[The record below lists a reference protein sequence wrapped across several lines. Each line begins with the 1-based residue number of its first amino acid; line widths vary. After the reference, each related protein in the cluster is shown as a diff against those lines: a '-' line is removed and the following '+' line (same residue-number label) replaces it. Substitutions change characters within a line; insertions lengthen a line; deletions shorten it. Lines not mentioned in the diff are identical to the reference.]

1 MAAITLEKSLLS
13 EMSHI
18 MGNEDLMEQT
28 IKFVRSIRRKA
39 KAEKAEWEYVPNAET
54 RAAIE
59 ECESGTDLETLNITN
74 FKDYVKSLWR
84 VWKRKLI
91 TNIHSNSPLSPAEIA
106 EMAEIF
112 LRYPRFL
119 RDERK

>member
-1 MAAITLEKSLLS
+1 MAAITLEKSLLN

-28 IKFVRSIRRKA
+28 IKFVRSIRRKV

-74 FKDYVKSLWR
+74 FKDYVKSL
-84 VWKRKLI
+84 
-91 TNIHSNSPLSPAEIA
+91 
-106 EMAEIF
+106 
-112 LRYPRFL
+112 
-119 RDERK
+119 

>member
-1 MAAITLEKSLLS
+1 MLERAYTEPKVTKNTEDGRVSCRYGIKSLFLQPIGKNRRKRVMATITLEKSLLN

-39 KAEKAEWEYVPNAET
+39 KNQEAEWEYVPNAET

-59 ECESGTDLETLNITN
+59 ECESGTELESLDITN
-74 FKDYVKSLWR
+74 FKDYVKSL
-84 VWKRKLI
+84 
-91 TNIHSNSPLSPAEIA
+91 
-106 EMAEIF
+106 
-112 LRYPRFL
+112 
-119 RDERK
+119 